1 MRRDL
6 QDLGLD
12 HYMRSINSL
21 PVTNPVPDDA
31 YTFFS
36 RVGRN
41 AVYNSRVQASG
52 TGSSTVF
59 GTTSARLG
67 GVIDSNFI
75 QVSTVGTSVQDLM
88 VHNLGTGVL
97 TVNNQHLEYDVGIYF
112 NEDVLIKIYFGTNEL
127 VSSAQSG
134 GDGELRRT
142 ITVGRIGTASQVYS
156 ISTGGLGTTTYNSL
170 GSLSFKVTGQGSA
183 SSVPPGTVTQVFGIV
198 KWWSE

>member
-12 HYMRSINSL
+12 QYLRSINSL
-21 PVTNPVPDDA
+21 PVTSPIPDDA

-41 AVYNSRVQASG
+41 AVYNSRVQAGG

-67 GVIDSNFI
+67 GVITSNFAQI
-75 QVSTVGTSVQDLM
+75 STVGTTTQDLM

-97 TVNNQHLEYDVGIYF
+97 TANNQHLEYDVGIYF
-112 NEDVLIKIYFGTNEL
+112 NETVLIKIYFGTTEL
-127 VSSAQSG
+127 VSSAQAG
-134 GDGELRRT
+134 GDGELRRSFV
-142 ITVGRIGTASQVYS
+142 VGRIGTGSQVYS
-156 ISTGGLGTTTYNSL
+156 ISTGGLGTSTYNSL

-183 SSVPPGTVTQVFGIV
+183 SVPPGTVTQVFGIV